1 MHKYLI
7 IRYHYSNDRTPG
19 LLISWTTPIHLF
31 SLMSRK
37 FGVYMMLLLLVSAPV
52 FYFIV
57 VGYYAED
64 LNRVATMAHV
74 PSSQLDLERDSLM
87 GLILQISMFVLL
99 LVCSFVVMRVLPK
112 KVVAAY
118 RQVNL

>member
-1 MHKYLI
+1 
-7 IRYHYSNDRTPG
+7 
-19 LLISWTTPIHLF
+19 
-31 SLMSRK
+31 MSRK
-37 FGVYMMLLLLVSAPV
+37 FGVYMMVLLLASAPV

-64 LNRVATMAHV
+64 LNRVAAMAHV
-74 PSSQLDLERDSLM
+74 PPSQLDLERDSLM

-99 LVCSFVVMRVLPK
+99 VCSFVVMRVLPQ

>member
-1 MHKYLI
+1 M
-7 IRYHYSNDRTPG
+7 
-19 LLISWTTPIHLF
+19 
-31 SLMSRK
+31 
-37 FGVYMMLLLLVSAPV
+37 A
-52 FYFIV
+52 
-57 VGYYAED
+57 A
-64 LNRVATMAHV
+64 MAHV

-99 LVCSFVVMRVLPK
+99 VCSFVVMRVLPK

>member
-1 MHKYLI
+1 M
-7 IRYHYSNDRTPG
+7 
-19 LLISWTTPIHLF
+19 
-31 SLMSRK
+31 
-37 FGVYMMLLLLVSAPV
+37 
-52 FYFIV
+52 
-57 VGYYAED
+57 
-64 LNRVATMAHV
+64 ATMARV
-74 PSSQLDLERDSLM
+74 AASQLDLERDSLM